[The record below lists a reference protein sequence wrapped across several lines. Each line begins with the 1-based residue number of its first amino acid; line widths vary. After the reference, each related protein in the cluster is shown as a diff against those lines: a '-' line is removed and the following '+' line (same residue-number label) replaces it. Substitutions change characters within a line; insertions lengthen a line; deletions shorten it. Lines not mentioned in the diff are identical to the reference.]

1 VPVLMSGMVG
11 SASGWQ
17 EVDYLDSSIPVQ
29 QLPPIW
35 PRCRTR
41 HGQGAATSSRL
52 CYRSGAAAD
61 VMRGEETQLL
71 GAVALGHRD
80 GWLVLPGTHSNGC
93 CCAMA

>member
-1 VPVLMSGMVG
+1 MGR
-11 SASGWQ
+11 A
-17 EVDYLDSSIPVQ
+17 
-29 QLPPIW
+29 LPHRPGY
-35 PRCRTR
+35 R
-41 HGQGAATSSRL
+41 
-52 CYRSGAAAD
+52 YRSGAAVD